1 MTRDPSPWPGMADQY
16 KKHTHR
22 EHILELPDTYVGSTE
37 THEEVRWVYNAETN
51 KMMHQ
56 KVAFNPG
63 YYKIFD
69 EIIVNARDALVRSQT
84 ATGAQPIK
92 HIEITVGRTAAGAVL
107 IEVEN
112 DGDGIPIAIHQ
123 EHKVYAPEL
132 IFGHLLTSGN
142 YDKTEEKIVG
152 GKNGYGAKL
161 TNIFSNR
168 FTLST
173 RNPASGQK
181 YTQTWTDHMATCG
194 KPSIVKDKSTKGFVK
209 ISYEPDVSRFPG
221 LDLAAMDRVLHTR
234 AIELAAM
241 AGKDVKISWQGA
253 VVPTNTFEK
262 FINLFVRDGSGHA
275 YERCGDRWEVG
286 AVLAR
291 NLFAE
296 DDSPDDRHIS
306 FVNGINTRKGGKHV
320 ETVLRV
326 VLGNFSDAAKKKRI
340 DIKPSQLKDTV
351 VFFINS
357 TIVNPSFDSQTKETL
372 TTPATKF
379 GSQFKSEKLADSLIK
394 IGLLEEAQ
402 AILDAKAAKD
412 AKKTDG
418 TKRKTLR
425 GLPKLEDALW
435 AGTPR
440 SGECTLILTEG
451 DSAAASAIA
460 GLAVVGREKWGVF
473 PLRGKMLNVKDI
485 SQEKFNKNEELT
497 AIKKILGL
505 EQGKVYTDIKTL
517 RYGRVMIMTDQDHDG
532 SHIKGLLMNF
542 FHTFWL
548 SLLKRDFLCC
558 LATPLLKMSK
568 RSDIRSFYSQ
578 SEFET
583 WRETEVAAKGDD
595 ALKGWTIKYY
605 KGLGTSTPQEAR
617 EWFKNL
623 FDMKY
628 QWDQDSDESLCLAFS
643 KKRADDRKQWLNT
656 FDPRRTLSV
665 SKGGVIPYSR
675 FINDELI
682 HFSNADNLRS
692 LPHVMDGLKP
702 SQRKILFCCLKRNL
716 KSEIKVAQLAGY
728 VSEHASYHHGEA
740 SLNSTITGMAQNFVG
755 SNNINLL
762 MPIGQFG
769 SRLMGGEDAAQPR
782 YIHTQMEPIVDAL
795 FRKEDASIL
804 KHIDDDGQVVEPEY
818 YQPVVPL
825 LVINGAVGIGTGFSA
840 NIPPHNPSDVIAL
853 LRDRLNLS
861 RSTLAGL
868 VLQPWW
874 YGFKGTINRP
884 TETSWTTKGKATWD
898 DSKYTI
904 TVTELPIGTWTKDY
918 KTYLD
923 TLCTG
928 DEAKGTKPILKS
940 FDDLYND
947 VEVKF
952 VLYFES
958 DVYFDMR
965 SDPAASEKMLQLNTT
980 WHTTNMVCFSPEMKI
995 KRYGTVGDMMEDYY
1009 QVRLTGYETRKTLEI
1024 GRLERELI
1032 EFDAKARFL
1041 LALLEDRM
1049 DLRRRTDEEIV
1060 AALRAEN
1067 LPPLDNLTD
1076 PESVDSYEYL
1086 LRMRMD
1092 RVKASAVEDAR
1103 KHVEAAKAALTT
1115 LKGTTASELWTRDL
1129 VQFEKA
1135 WVALQEAREAAASGA
1150 PLKKS
1155 EAKRVLKLKH
1165 T

>member
-1 MTRDPSPWPGMADQY
+1 
-16 KKHTHR
+16 
-22 EHILELPDTYVGSTE
+22 
-37 THEEVRWVYNAETN
+37 
-51 KMMHQ
+51 
-56 KVAFNPG
+56 
-63 YYKIFD
+63 
-69 EIIVNARDALVRSQT
+69 
-84 ATGAQPIK
+84 
-92 HIEITVGRTAAGAVL
+92 
-107 IEVEN
+107 
-112 DGDGIPIAIHQ
+112 
-123 EHKVYAPEL
+123 
-132 IFGHLLTSGN
+132 
-142 YDKTEEKIVG
+142 
-152 GKNGYGAKL
+152 
-161 TNIFSNR
+161 
-168 FTLST
+168 
-173 RNPASGQK
+173 
-181 YTQTWTDHMATCG
+181 
-194 KPSIVKDKSTKGFVK
+194 
-209 ISYEPDVSRFPG
+209 
-221 LDLAAMDRVLHTR
+221 
-234 AIELAAM
+234 
-241 AGKDVKISWQGA
+241 
-253 VVPTNTFEK
+253 
-262 FINLFVRDGSGHA
+262 
-275 YERCGDRWEVG
+275 
-286 AVLAR
+286 
-291 NLFAE
+291 
-296 DDSPDDRHIS
+296 
-306 FVNGINTRKGGKHV
+306 
-320 ETVLRV
+320 
-326 VLGNFSDAAKKKRI
+326 
-340 DIKPSQLKDTV
+340 
-351 VFFINS
+351 
-357 TIVNPSFDSQTKETL
+357 
-372 TTPATKF
+372 
-379 GSQFKSEKLADSLIK
+379 
-394 IGLLEEAQ
+394 
-402 AILDAKAAKD
+402 
-412 AKKTDG
+412 
-418 TKRKTLR
+418 
-425 GLPKLEDALW
+425 
-435 AGTPR
+435 
-440 SGECTLILTEG
+440 
-451 DSAAASAIA
+451 
-460 GLAVVGREKWGVF
+460 
-473 PLRGKMLNVKDI
+473 
-485 SQEKFNKNEELT
+485 
-497 AIKKILGL
+497 
-505 EQGKVYTDIKTL
+505 
-517 RYGRVMIMTDQDHDG
+517 
-532 SHIKGLLMNF
+532 
-542 FHTFWL
+542 
-548 SLLKRDFLCC
+548 
-558 LATPLLKMSK
+558 
-568 RSDIRSFYSQ
+568 
-578 SEFET
+578 
-583 WRETEVAAKGDD
+583 
-595 ALKGWTIKYY
+595 
-605 KGLGTSTPQEAR
+605 
-617 EWFKNL
+617 
-623 FDMKY
+623 
-628 QWDQDSDESLCLAFS
+628 
-643 KKRADDRKQWLNT
+643 
-656 FDPRRTLSV
+656 
-665 SKGGVIPYSR
+665 
-675 FINDELI
+675 
-682 HFSNADNLRS
+682 
-692 LPHVMDGLKP
+692 
-702 SQRKILFCCLKRNL
+702 
-716 KSEIKVAQLAGY
+716 
-728 VSEHASYHHGEA
+728 
-740 SLNSTITGMAQNFVG
+740 MAQNFVG

-782 YIHTQMEPIVDAL
+782 YIHTQMEPIIDAL

-1103 KHVEAAKAALTT
+1103 KHVEAAQIALTT

-1135 WVALQEAREAAASGA
+1135 WVGLQEAREAAASGA